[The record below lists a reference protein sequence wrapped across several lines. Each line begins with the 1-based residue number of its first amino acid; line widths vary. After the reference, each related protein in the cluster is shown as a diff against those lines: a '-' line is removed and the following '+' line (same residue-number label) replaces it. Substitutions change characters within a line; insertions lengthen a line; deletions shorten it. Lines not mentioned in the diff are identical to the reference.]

1 MNNKGRTF
9 LPSRLLRA
17 AICVVVLSASAFSAS
32 YFTLDSGR
40 ILLGGS
46 AYGTPDYQTYI
57 DFDISG
63 RSLNPSR
70 QLTFSANLPFSVYLD
85 HPVQP
90 QGDFVYTVVMPYNPN
105 QLRINGEPRY
115 PVWFNESVWTIRASA
130 VTPEATQTSPAVIEL
145 TSPFTMSGITRAYG
159 AYPLALRTRGS
170 GTATIRLEK
179 IEGRYFFR
187 EAEYTFETP
196 RLLDRKDNGKVPF
209 NYFRLSELR

>member
-1 MNNKGRTF
+1 MRG
-9 LPSRLLRA
+9 LWL
-17 AICVVVLSASAFSAS
+17 AIFTSVLSFAVVASP
-32 YFTLDSGR
+32 YFTLESGR

-63 RSLNPSR
+63 RSMNPNR

-115 PVWFNESVWTIRASA
+115 PVWFNESVWAIRSSA
-130 VTPEATQTSPAVIEL
+130 VTPEATGTSPAVITI
-145 TSPFTMSGITRAYG
+145 TSPFSMSGTTRAYG
-159 AYPLALRTRGS
+159 AYPIALRTRGS

-187 EAEYTFETP
+187 EAEYTFESP

-209 NYFRLSELR
+209 NHLRLSELR

>member
-1 MNNKGRTF
+1 MKV
-9 LPSRLLRA
+9 LWL
-17 AICVVVLSASAFSAS
+17 VVFTSVLSFAVVASP

-63 RSLNPSR
+63 RSTNPNR

-105 QLRINGEPRY
+105 QLSINGEPRY
-115 PVWFNESVWTIRASA
+115 PVWFNETTWTIRSSA
-130 VTPEATQTSPAVIEL
+130 VTPEATGSSPAVITI
-145 TSPFTMSGITRAYG
+145 TSPFTMSGVTRAYG

-170 GTATIRLEK
+170 GTATIRFEK

-187 EAEYTFETP
+187 EAEYTFMAP

-209 NYFRLSELR
+209 NDLRLSELR

>member
-1 MNNKGRTF
+1 MESRQSKLFLVKG
-9 LPSRLLRA
+9 LWL
-17 AICVVVLSASAFSAS
+17 VVFTSVLSFAVVASP
-32 YFTLDSGR
+32 YFTFESGR

-63 RSLNPSR
+63 RSTNPNR

-105 QLRINGEPRY
+105 QLSINGEPRY
-115 PVWFNESVWTIRASA
+115 PVWFNESVWTIRSSA
-130 VTPEATQTSPAVIEL
+130 VTPEATGTSPAVITI
-145 TSPFTMSGITRAYG
+145 TSPFSMTGTTRAYG

-170 GTATIRLEK
+170 GTATIRFEK

-187 EAEYTFETP
+187 EAEYTFEGP

-209 NYFRLSELR
+209 NDLRLSELR